1 MNGDT
6 KLRQLSGKV
15 VKQGAEILLIF
26 KVAGKYYPAT
36 DYNTELFET
45 YLHTGDE
52 KYLSQLEA
60 EMEA

>member
-15 VKQGAEILLIF
+15 VRKGAEMLLIF
-26 KVAGKYYPAT
+26 KVNGKYYPAT
-36 DYNTELFET
+36 EYNAECFET

-52 KYLSQLEA
+52 FYLSQLEA

>member
-1 MNGDT
+1 MGRGV

-15 VKQGAEILLIF
+15 VRRNAEVLLIF
-26 KVAGKYYPAT
+26 KVDGKYYPAT
-36 DYNTELFET
+36 EYNSECFET

>member
-1 MNGDT
+1 MSGDT

-15 VKQGAEILLIF
+15 VRDGAEILLVF

-36 DYNTELFET
+36 DFNSEIMDAYM
-45 YLHTGDE
+45 HTGDE
-52 KYLSQLEA
+52 QYLSQLEA

>member
-15 VKQGAEILLIF
+15 VRKGAEMLLIF
-26 KVAGKYYPAT
+26 KVNGKYYPAT
-36 DYNTELFET
+36 EYNSECFET

-52 KYLSQLEA
+52 FYLSQLEA